1 MSDGS
6 FCTYVLKSSKT
17 GRHYT
22 GSCQD
27 LDERFAYHNE
37 GYSLAA
43 RGGLPWVVVY
53 REPHA
58 TREAAC
64 ARERY
69 FKTGAGRDELKR
81 PVMAAAW

>member
-1 MSDGS
+1 
-6 FCTYVLKSSKT
+6 
-17 GRHYT
+17 
-22 GSCQD
+22 
-27 LDERFAYHNE
+27 
-37 GYSLAA
+37 
-43 RGGLPWVVVY
+43 VY